1 MWNRK
6 YPICISL
13 AEGERAVKEDEMGE
27 CQGEGQKLEK
37 HPDPTMNVSQ
47 PVTLYLFG
55 RTGREKEEWFH
66 RLFSASIHNEE
77 DHSESTSGGKVK
89 II

>member
-1 MWNRK
+1 M
-6 YPICISL
+6 
-13 AEGERAVKEDEMGE
+13 
-27 CQGEGQKLEK
+27 GEGQGEAQKVEK
-37 HPDPTMNVSQ
+37 HPDPMMNVSQ

-77 DHSESTSGGKVK
+77 DHSESISDGKVK
-89 II
+89 IIRI